1 MKRLLTLLLCAALLL
16 PACAAIAESGTK
28 QTAVECALDYLD
40 ALYFSREGLIAQL
53 VYEGYAED
61 ESAAAVDSLSVD
73 WFDQAAGAAMDY
85 LEFDS
90 YSELDL
96 GQSLLNAGFLPEEAK
111 YGAASALGRAVNK
124 PEPPET
130 PAVPAITPVPEGVA
144 IPLVTPAPSPAD
156 EPVPTEG
163 ELAALEVAK
172 AYTKEYWFSRQD
184 LYATLISDG
193 YTGAEAQYG
202 ADHVGVNWFTEA
214 AGLAKNILD
223 GWCLDEDGN
232 VDESIEPLSRDGLV
246 TYMSMEGF
254 TEDEVDYA
262 VAVAFGDPVDLP
274 SVTPTPAPLPDEAQI
289 RELLDYLPS
298 DTPAPTEPEYTPV
311 PEWNSW
317 GQAPDLTTLTPE
329 PAAPTPVPAQVTI
342 LSSWLSTQELI
353 ALRKQ
358 VDDEIH
364 SRPEWKEV
372 EVPTGTWH
380 VGTDIPAGAY
390 SIRALDERSYGTVYI
405 YPKNDEYFD
414 NFYSLGDGNV
424 IGKVVLEEGQ
434 KVETTCAVIFAPP
447 ETPVFH

>member
-1 MKRLLTLLLCAALLL
+1 MKRLLALLLCAALLL

-28 QTAVECALDYLD
+28 QTAAECALDYLD
-40 ALYFSREGLIAQL
+40 AIYFSRKELIAQL
-53 VYEGYAED
+53 VYEGYTED

-85 LEFDS
+85 LEFGS

-96 GQSLLNAGFLPEEAK
+96 GQSLLNAGYLPEEAK
-111 YGAASALGRAVNK
+111 YGAASALGRAAEK
-124 PEPPET
+124 PRQPET
-130 PAVPAITPVPEGVA
+130 SAVPDITPGPEGVPVPVA
-144 IPLVTPAPSPAD
+144 TPAPSPAD

-163 ELAALEVAK
+163 ELAALEAAK
-172 AYTKEYWFSRQD
+172 AYTKDYWFSRQD

-193 YTGAEAQYG
+193 YNGAEAQY
-202 ADHVGVNWFTEA
+202 ATDHVGMNWFTEA
-214 AGLAKNILD
+214 AGLAKKILD
-223 GWCLDEDGN
+223 GWRLDDEGN
-232 VDESIEPLSRDGLV
+232 VDESIEPLTREGLES
-246 TYMSMEGF
+246 YMGMEGF
-254 TEDEVDYA
+254 TEDEVNYA

-289 RELLDYLPS
+289 RGLLGALPS

-311 PEWNSW
+311 PDWSSW
-317 GQAPDLTTLTPE
+317 GQIPDVSTPE
-329 PAAPTPVPAQVTI
+329 PAPTIVPAQVTI
-342 LSSWLSTQELI
+342 QSSWLTTQELI
-353 ALRKQ
+353 AMRKQ
-358 VDDEIH
+358 VNEEIH

-390 SIRALDERSYGTVYI
+390 SIRALDKRSYGTVYI

-424 IGKVVLEEGQ
+424 IGKVVLEDGQ

-447 ETPVFH
+447 ETPVIR